1 MQNNFI
7 VSAGGIMS
15 FPAVVGEKWE
25 EFDRDS
31 VPKYFEK
38 GFKKFRE
45 RLAELEA
52 PDRVLTSKEEKELR
66 FMLDAL
72 IEAKHILNK

>member
-15 FPAVVGEKWE
+15 FPAIVGEKWE

-38 GFKKFRE
+38 GLKKFRE
-45 RLAELEA
+45 RLADLET
-52 PDRVLTSKEEKELR
+52 PGRVLTSQEEKELR

-72 IEAKHILNK
+72 IEAKQLLKK